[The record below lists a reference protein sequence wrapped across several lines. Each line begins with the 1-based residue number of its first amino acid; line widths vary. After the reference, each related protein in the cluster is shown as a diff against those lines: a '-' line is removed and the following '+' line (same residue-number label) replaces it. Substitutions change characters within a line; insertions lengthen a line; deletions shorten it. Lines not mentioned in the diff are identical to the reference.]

1 MLIIQASYSEI
12 TQASSYYCGWSSQ
25 AVSVNGSLIQ
35 VCSNICF
42 LSQIQSPSKANLS
55 SHSSMVGSPIWS
67 LRAKITVSGWLF
79 SYLEV
84 SFWGKSI
91 PWLIQAV
98 VKCQFPMVMRQGP
111 LLPYWLSAEDCSQ
124 LLKVSLMSLP
134 PLSKTAGPVES
145 TSHVSN
151 LPASSCVISSLWLIF
166 NLTPLLEKTLVI
178 ILGLFVSSRIISFFK
193 ISWLEILILLQI

>member
-134 PLSKTAGPVES
+134 PLSKTAGPV
-145 TSHVSN
+145 HRGRQVSAKAAGKWWGGFKLCWGMTFRWGEALGVCCLWWPELGPSFVQS
-151 LPASSCVISSLWLIF
+151 LPF
-166 NLTPLLEKTLVI
+166 
-178 ILGLFVSSRIISFFK
+178 LFD
-193 ISWLEILILLQI
+193 L